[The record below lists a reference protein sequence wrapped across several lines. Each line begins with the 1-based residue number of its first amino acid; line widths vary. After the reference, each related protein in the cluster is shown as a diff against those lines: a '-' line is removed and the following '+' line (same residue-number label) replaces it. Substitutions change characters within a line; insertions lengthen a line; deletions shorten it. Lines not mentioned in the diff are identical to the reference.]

1 MWSHVGVRVCVHV
14 HRYMWILIYEFDR
27 YWYHIHCVLSNKCWK
42 ANLVPG
48 TLVRPTCWWGDRWR
62 TTSSFNRSSRGTVLG
77 ARHCSRRQGY
87 SRIHKSLIVKRD
99 ILWKC
104 WLLESEASTA
114 AGWLQRTPPGGS
126 NTWAETEWTEWVSS
140 SLLGMCLNMRDLI
153 LFWIYS
159 YGFKLDACFRQ
170 ARLMSKWDHT
180 KTMLNGR
187 SSFYTRQKKLL
198 KEVLPKAL

>member
-1 MWSHVGVRVCVHV
+1 MITRGSACVCARTPLHVNSYLRIWS
-14 HRYMWILIYEFDR
+14 L
-27 YWYHIHCVLSNKCWK
+27 
-42 ANLVPG
+42 LVPHSLRSLKQMLEG
-48 TLVRPTCWWGDRWR
+48 QPRARHPHEAYMLVGRQVENNFLIQQIITGY
-62 TTSSFNRSSRGTVLG
+62 RSR

-126 NTWAETEWTEWVSS
+126 NTWAETEWTEWASS

-170 ARLMSKWDHT
+170 ARLMSKLDHT

-187 SSFYTRQKKLL
+187 SSFYTRQKRLL
-198 KEVLPKAL
+198 KEVFPKAL